1 MSLVEQKQKDSSVE
15 GNSLEQEEDSSVVA
29 TLAAAAVNLHRDVNN
44 ITLNHTWQNISV
56 LTRHI
61 SMSETSEY
69 NE

>member
-1 MSLVEQKQKDSSVE
+1 VEQKDSSVE
-15 GNSLEQEEDSSVVA
+15 GKSLEQEDSSVVA
-29 TLAAAAVNLHRDVNN
+29 TLAAAAVNLHHDVNN

-69 NE
+69 NK